1 MVFHSKRS
9 SQSTIDGNRASGPIP
24 KHNEK
29 ENRVLKS
36 KYRTDDRARKSKK
49 PYIYGTNPQNTLTTS
64 KHKAG
69 TKTQDSPS
77 SNAFDSKLDE
87 FDQSLINI
95 SELEKSPRTSSTKQT
110 LPDIEGLIDFSDE
123 ETKNPTTTQY
133 EGFASKLAK
142 GNVLQVLQD
151 DKLSKVDSV
160 KEKYQNYKFPESITS
175 KRELM
180 KRTEQH
186 IDDIKKILD
195 FKMSPSI
202 FYSQAKAQQQS
213 SLHSIMSS
221 SDRWQIDWK
230 LFYGGY
236 FGLKRQL
243 IIGQIL
249 TSRCRKELRNAAR
262 KNDTVSYWT
271 TSEFA
276 TYVLANEVIIRIAME
291 DCECDFEAAER
302 IILDSQ
308 EYGSIVADSIE
319 IIDDLEAGELL
330 QAETSEFMKSIS
342 DEISQ
347 GQNVAKSPPKANLD
361 LLDDLVNDTSSEEDI
376 ESEVDLVK

>member
-1 MVFHSKRS
+1 MVFHTKQS
-9 SQSTIDGNRASGPIP
+9 SQSTIDGNKAKGPIP

-36 KYRTDDRARKSKK
+36 KYRSDDRAKKSKK

-64 KHKAG
+64 KHKAS
-69 TKTQDSPS
+69 TKTQDS
-77 SNAFDSKLDE
+77 SNSNRFDSKLDE

-95 SELEKSPRTSSTKQT
+95 SELEKSPGTSSTKQE

-123 ETKNPTTTQY
+123 ETKNLTTTQY
-133 EGFASKLAK
+133 EGFASKLVN
-142 GNVLQVLQD
+142 GNVLQVLHD

-186 IDDIKKILD
+186 IDEIKKILD

-202 FYSQAKAQQQS
+202 FYTQAKAQQQS
-213 SLHSIMSS
+213 SSHSIMSS

-249 TSRCRKELRNAAR
+249 RSRCRKELRNAAR

-291 DCECDFEAAER
+291 DCDCDFEAAER

-319 IIDDLEAGELL
+319 IVDDLEVGELL

-347 GQNVAKSPPKANLD
+347 GQNLAKSPPKANLD